1 VDDLNKLDVVRDLF
15 LGPAEEMT
23 SSVPVTDPNNP
34 GCLKGGTAFER
45 CGQQPVK
52 DSTRCY
58 SLTVTHQRARA
69 LVGPA
74 GAGKF
79 YGELDNTDDYSLN
92 LGIRGKVTKV
102 GHQLQFQYNFLQGN
116 K

>member
-1 VDDLNKLDVVRDLF
+1 MDKLDIVRDLF

-23 SSVPVTDPNNP
+23 SSVPVIDPSNP

-52 DSTRCY
+52 ETGRCY
-58 SLTVTHQRARA
+58 SLTMTHQRARA

-79 YGELDNTDDYSLN
+79 YGELDDTDDYSLN
-92 LGIRGKVTKV
+92 LKIRGKVTKV
-102 GHQLQFQYNFLQGN
+102 CHQV
-116 K
+116 

>member
-1 VDDLNKLDVVRDLF
+1 MDELDIARDLF

-23 SSVPVTDPNNP
+23 SSAPVTDPNNP
-34 GCLKGGTAFER
+34 GSLKGGTAFER

-52 DSTRCY
+52 DSSRCY
-58 SLTVTHQRARA
+58 SLSVTHQRARA

-79 YGELDNTDDYSLN
+79 YGELEDGDDYSLN
-92 LGIRGKVTKV
+92 LEIRGKVTKV
-102 GHQLQFQYNFLQGN
+102 FQFYSILFFSNVIRR
-116 K
+116 